1 MRPTHASRDGM
12 PVLLVSTL
20 SVSHLLFELSPTNP
34 FISACGAG
42 DDAAPFFGGDEAVIF
57 NFLAFSAST
66 VFLHFETISEA
77 SRAMSLFGFARCF
90 ATTIPALVA
99 YRRVNS
105 LS

>member
-1 MRPTHASRDGM
+1 MQASRDGI

-20 SVSHLLFELSPTNP
+20 SVSHLRFEISPTNP
-34 FISACGAG
+34 FASAGVAG
-42 DDAAPFFGGDEAVIF
+42 DTTVPFLGGDDPVIF
-57 NFLAFSAST
+57 SFFAFSAST

-77 SRAMSLFGFARCF
+77 SRAMSLFGLARCF